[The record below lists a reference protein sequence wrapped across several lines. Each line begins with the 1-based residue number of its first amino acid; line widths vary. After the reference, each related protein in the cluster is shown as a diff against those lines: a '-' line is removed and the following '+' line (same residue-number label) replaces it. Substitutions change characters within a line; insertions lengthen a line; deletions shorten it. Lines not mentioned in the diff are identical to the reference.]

1 MCVSAYISVWSLG
14 LLYVLVYTCE
24 NAHSCLSLRRVIFR
38 QHFTADTARL
48 AGSRG
53 NDSAV
58 IMTRTM
64 KYVTPI
70 NSHIAAAVTAAISAR
85 QTVTHVILTI
95 I

>member
-1 MCVSAYISVWSLG
+1 VWSLG

-24 NAHSCLSLRRVIFR
+24 NADSCLSLRRVIFR
-38 QHFTADTARL
+38 QHFTADTARR

-70 NSHIAAAVTAAISAR
+70 NSHIAAAVTGATDSYAR
-85 QTVTHVILTI
+85 ILTI
-95 I
+95 IYK